1 MRRRET
7 MAGGLV
13 ALTNAECHP
22 SISWYARRMS
32 HAASYGTPADSP
44 HAAPLAVLGAGAW
57 GTVIAALLSRNG
69 HHVHL
74 WTHRADHAEQMAAER
89 HNDTYLPGLRLPATV
104 APMADLRAAVT
115 GAAVAFLAVPSR
127 AVRSLVE
134 RLSTLP
140 RPTGVVS
147 CAKGIEIGTFR
158 RLSEVIAQ
166 GLDGIPIAA
175 LSGPNL
181 AGEIALGM
189 PAATTVASADADFA
203 RRVQRLLHQTTFR
216 VYTSDDV
223 VGVETAGA
231 LKNVIA
237 LAAGMS
243 DGLGLGDNSKA
254 TIITRGLAELVRL
267 GTALGGLSRTFYGL
281 AGLGDMVATCTSAR
295 SRNHTAGER
304 IARGATLAEL
314 EAEHLTAE
322 GIPTVRAVHE
332 HASRTGID
340 LPITREVYHVV
351 YDGKDPYDAIA
362 DLMKREEKAE

>member
-1 MRRRET
+1 
-7 MAGGLV
+7 
-13 ALTNAECHP
+13 
-22 SISWYARRMS
+22 MS
-32 HAASYGTPADSP
+32 HAARHGTTADAP
-44 HAAPLAVLGAGAW
+44 PAAPLAVLGAGAW
-57 GTVIAALLSRNG
+57 GTVIASLLARDG
-69 HHVHL
+69 HPVRL
-74 WTHRADHAEQMAAER
+74 WTHRPDHAQRMHEER
-89 HNDTYLPGLRLPATV
+89 HNETYLPGMRLPPTV
-104 APMADLRAAVT
+104 QPTSDLRTALTGVT
-115 GAAVAFLAVPSR
+115 LAFLAVPSR
-127 AVRSLVE
+127 AVRGLVE
-134 RLSTLP
+134 RLTSLP
-140 RPTGVVS
+140 RPAGIVS

-158 RLSEVIAQ
+158 RLSEIIAQ
-166 GLDGIPIAA
+166 GLEDLPIAA

-189 PAATTVASADADFA
+189 PAATTVASVDAGFA
-203 RRVQRLLHQTTFR
+203 RRVQRLLHQPTFR

-223 VGVETAGA
+223 IGVETAGA
-231 LKNVIA
+231 FKNVIA

-267 GTALGGLSRTFYGL
+267 GTALGGLPRTFYGL

-332 HASRTGID
+332 HASVSSID

-351 YDGKDPYDAIA
+351 YDGKDPHDAIA
-362 DLMKREEKAE
+362 DLMAREEKAE

>member
-1 MRRRET
+1 
-7 MAGGLV
+7 
-13 ALTNAECHP
+13 
-22 SISWYARRMS
+22 MS
-32 HAASYGTPADSP
+32 HAACHGTRPSALP
-44 HAAPLAVLGAGAW
+44 TAPLAVLGAGAW
-57 GTVIAALLSRNG
+57 GTVIATLLARNG
-69 HHVHL
+69 HHVRL
-74 WTHRADHAEQMAAER
+74 WTHRAEHAERMATDR
-89 HNDTYLPGLRLPATV
+89 HNDAYLPGLRLPATV
-104 APMADLRAAVT
+104 QPTANLRTALAEVT
-115 GAAVAFLAVPSR
+115 IAFLAVPSR
-127 AVRSLVE
+127 AVRGLVE
-134 RLSTLP
+134 HMTGLP
-140 RPTGVVS
+140 RPAGVVS

-158 RLSEVIAQ
+158 RLSEVIGQ
-166 GLDGIPIAA
+166 GLESIPIAA

-189 PAATTVASADADFA
+189 PAATTVASADTSFA
-203 RRVQRLLHQTTFR
+203 RRVQRLLHQPTFR
-216 VYTSDDV
+216 VYTSEDV

-267 GTALGGLSRTFYGL
+267 GTALGGLPRTFYGL

-332 HASRTGID
+332 HASATAVD

-351 YDGKDPYDAIA
+351 YDGKDPHDAIA
-362 DLMKREEKAE
+362 DLMTREEKAE

>member
-1 MRRRET
+1 M
-7 MAGGLV
+7 

-32 HAASYGTPADSP
+32 HAASLGTTARTTPAP
-44 HAAPLAVLGAGAW
+44 PLAVLGAGAW
-57 GTVIAALLSRNG
+57 GTVIASLLARNG
-69 HHVHL
+69 HFVRL
-74 WTHRADHAEQMAAER
+74 WTHRPDHAQRMRDDR
-89 HNDTYLPGLRLPATV
+89 HNDTYLPGMRLPPNVEPTS
-104 APMADLRAAVT
+104 DLRAALSD
-115 GAAVAFLAVPSR
+115 AAIAFLAVPSR
-127 AVRSLVE
+127 AVRGLVE
-134 RLSTLP
+134 RLAGLP
-140 RPTGVVS
+140 RPAGIVS

-166 GLDGIPIAA
+166 GVDGLPIAA

-189 PAATTVASADADFA
+189 PAATTVASEDAGFA
-203 RRVQRLLHQTTFR
+203 KRVQRLLHQPTFR
-216 VYTSDDV
+216 VYTSEDV
-223 VGVETAGA
+223 IGVETAGA

-267 GTALGGLSRTFYGL
+267 GTALGGLPRTFYGL

-332 HASRTGID
+332 HASQNAID

-351 YDGKDPYDAIA
+351 YDGKDPHAAIA
-362 DLMKREEKAE
+362 DLMAREVKAE